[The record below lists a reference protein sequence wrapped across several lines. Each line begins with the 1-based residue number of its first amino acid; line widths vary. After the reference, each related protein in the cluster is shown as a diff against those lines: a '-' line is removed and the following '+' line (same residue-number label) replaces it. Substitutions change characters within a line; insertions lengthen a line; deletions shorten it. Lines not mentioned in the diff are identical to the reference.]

1 MQAQYETAWT
11 NAESTHAQGRQLL
24 DSLTKVA
31 AHPVLTGLHC
41 VPRSQR
47 ACSWPFREPC
57 ARLACL
63 QNHNSAGEERSAQGL
78 LRRLDWRELR

>member
-31 AHPVLTGLHC
+31 AHPCPHALQRVL
-41 VPRSQR
+41 RSQR
-47 ACSWPFREPC
+47 ACSWPFRKAC

-63 QNHNSAGEERSAQGL
+63 QVDNGIRGGL
-78 LRRLDWRELR
+78 LCSGPAQTS